1 MIETDAMATGAGIAV
16 RRERLARVLAE
27 SADQMADFATS
38 MLQGAGPTAGARR
51 PDWRGG
57 AGGGT
62 DGRAGAAQSDAAR
75 AAGATRPP

>member
-38 MLQGAGPTAGARR
+38 MLQGAGA
-51 PDWRGG
+51 
-57 AGGGT
+57 
-62 DGRAGAAQSDAAR
+62 DGWS
-75 AAGATRPP
+75 TTP